1 MFSSVHAR
9 GYTLLIIFTLFFAV
23 VVSHHHAKYVLVRQT
38 VTEQKVACV
47 AHRACPPVRV
57 EFRKVYIP

>member
-9 GYTLLIIFTLFFAV
+9 GYTLLIVITLFFAAV
-23 VVSHHHAKYVLVRQT
+23 TRHHHTEYVQVRRT

-47 AHRACPPVRV
+47 RHDPCPPVRV
-57 EFRKVYIP
+57 EIHKVYLH